1 MKPDGIFGK
10 DKSEVSYDSP
20 PPIVKKAQSPL
31 WPEHALIGSHHVADA
46 LVDEFLQA
54 FALPGFGRIDV
65 ALGVGCDAVD
75 TVELA
80 RLTTAVA
87 ECGHLLERLTHN
99 HANPIVLAVRHG

>member
-31 WPEHALIGSHHVADA
+31 RPEHALIGSHHVADS

-54 FALPGFGRIDV
+54 FALPGFSRVDV
-65 ALGVGCDAVD
+65 ALGVCRDAVHS
-75 TVELA
+75 VELA
-80 RLTTAVA
+80 GLAAAIAPEHREAFLRL
-87 ECGHLLERLTHN
+87 RP
-99 HANPIVLAVRHG
+99 ANELRHPAR